1 MENLYKRREN
11 ESDKDYEYRLY
22 KNQSLY
28 GISWEQINELLGLEQ
43 HPDSTRKASYGY
55 IKRAEQEMS
64 HSFDK
69 SIMVINDLHL
79 PFERKDTLEIINN
92 HSSEINTLV
101 IGGDLMDCQS
111 ISTFPK
117 IRTLTLEEELIYTYE
132 FLKKVRKILDNEQ
145 KIIIINGN
153 HEERWYRD
161 ICNMHEKDMQK
172 FINPNL
178 IDMIIEGFTIYES
191 GEKKRYEGI
200 EDIIYIPHWYVN
212 IDEKLIV
219 CHQKNFS
226 KVKGKILESAA
237 QHFLNKKEKFDAII
251 TTHTHKFSCATV
263 DRFSNCIV
271 IENGCLSMPQDY
283 ADSGNLGFTQ
293 QTNCYTIVKYNNEEN
308 LKFNNIKTYL
318 LDEIVE
324 DKDKYVVNI

>member
-1 MENLYKRREN
+1 MENLYERREN

-132 FLKKVRKILDNEQ
+132 F
-145 KIIIINGN
+145 
-153 HEERWYRD
+153 
-161 ICNMHEKDMQK
+161 
-172 FINPNL
+172 
-178 IDMIIEGFTIYES
+178 
-191 GEKKRYEGI
+191 
-200 EDIIYIPHWYVN
+200 
-212 IDEKLIV
+212 
-219 CHQKNFS
+219 
-226 KVKGKILESAA
+226 
-237 QHFLNKKEKFDAII
+237 
-251 TTHTHKFSCATV
+251 
-263 DRFSNCIV
+263 
-271 IENGCLSMPQDY
+271 
-283 ADSGNLGFTQ
+283 
-293 QTNCYTIVKYNNEEN
+293 
-308 LKFNNIKTYL
+308 
-318 LDEIVE
+318 
-324 DKDKYVVNI
+324 